1 MSNEARTGILT
12 TRLAAGR
19 NAGPENGGG
28 CMVKVLLSGEGPII
42 NGTDEALI
50 TRYVSIGKRPTTFR
64 LEAFTWNLFCAI
76 ARRQNLTVNELC
88 SDLAEVTAAD
98 SDLAAA
104 IRCYVVGDILT
115 EQFPLDLLSPQLR
128 DMIEKPLSIQ

>member
-1 MSNEARTGILT
+1 
-12 TRLAAGR
+12 
-19 NAGPENGGG
+19 
-28 CMVKVLLSGEGPII
+28 MVKVLLSGEGPII
-42 NGTDEALI
+42 SGSDEALI

-98 SDLAAA
+98 SDLAAT
-104 IRCYVVGDILT
+104 IRCYVLGDSLC
-115 EQFPLDLLSPQLR
+115 QNVPLDLLSPQIR
-128 DMIEKPLSIQ
+128 DMIEKPPTIQ